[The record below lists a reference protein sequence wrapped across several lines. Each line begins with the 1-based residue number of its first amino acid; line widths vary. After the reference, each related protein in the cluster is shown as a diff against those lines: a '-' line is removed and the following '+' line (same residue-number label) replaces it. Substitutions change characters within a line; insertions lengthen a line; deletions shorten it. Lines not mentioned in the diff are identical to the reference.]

1 MEKRPGL
8 EFGQATARH
17 RRSRASDAGVPDDL
31 EVGESSTAILRDA
44 DLTAGSGSNQEL
56 RASRESRISYF
67 MYFRIIA
74 IGITTALVVAFQQ
87 GGSTNTFGRLYD
99 QLTWSALFLAYVL
112 NIILAW
118 RLPRTQNLSMF
129 AWVQTMF
136 DIVLASII
144 VQLSGGTSSG
154 AVFLFPVAVVG
165 SAIMGDREQTL
176 AATGGCVLIFTSTT
190 LLHLF
195 GLAIPLTVAG
205 EVEMPAPVDFWTSY
219 LLTIAATVSVG
230 ILSIYLNKQLV
241 QFERQV
247 SRLGALTDDM
257 VRSLTSGLI
266 TVDTEGRVVFANA
279 VALSYAGVHSLIGER
294 IQDRFPSLSRGLRP
308 SRGGLRVTTQIVQ
321 APPEPPVQIEGIC
334 CTLRDADH
342 HLLGYVLSLD
352 DVTELVR
359 MRTALERSQ
368 RLAAVGSLAA
378 SVAHEVR
385 NPLAAIS
392 GSAELLGASV
402 GDEREK
408 LTNLILRESSRLA
421 STVDNLLSYTR
432 THAPEVRR
440 FNLPQLL
447 FEVAEAVR
455 SQPSSP
461 DSGICIAVSGENVWT
476 MSDPAQISQVI
487 WNLMRNALEASPND
501 GKIQVRAYAETGYA
515 SFEIQDGGEGIDEEQ
530 IPLLFEP
537 FFSTKPKGSG
547 FGLAIVQRIVDE
559 HGGLV
564 SVISERGQGTTFK
577 IQLPLADPVSE

>member
-1 MEKRPGL
+1 MEKHPGIELYDASPRPGSSTALGLGIPDGL
-8 EFGQATARH
+8 ET
-17 RRSRASDAGVPDDL
+17 
-31 EVGESSTAILRDA
+31 EESSTAILREPKRHDGV
-44 DLTAGSGSNQEL
+44 AGGEL

-67 MYFRIIA
+67 MYFRLIA
-74 IGITTALVVAFQQ
+74 IGVTTALVVFVQQ
-87 GGSTNTFGRLYD
+87 GNSSSAFGRLYD
-99 QLTWSALFLAYVL
+99 QLTWSALFIAYVL
-112 NIILAW
+112 NIIFAW
-118 RLPRTQNLSMF
+118 RLPRARNLSMF

-165 SAIMGDREQTL
+165 SAIMGDKEQTL
-176 AATGGCVLIFTSTT
+176 AATGGCVLIFTATTT
-190 LLHLF
+190 LHSL

-205 EVEMPAPVDFWTSY
+205 EVDLQPPTEFWTSY

-230 ILSIYLNKQLV
+230 VLSFYLNKQLV
-241 QFERQV
+241 RFERQV

-279 VALSYAGVHSLIGER
+279 VALSYAGVHSMLGER
-294 IQDRFPSLSRGLRP
+294 IQDRFPSLRHGLKP
-308 SRGGLRVTTQIVQ
+308 SIGGLRVATTIEQP
-321 APPEPPVQIEGIC
+321 PPESPVQLEGIC
-334 CTLRDADH
+334 STLRDADQ
-342 HLLGYVLSLD
+342 HLLGYVLSLE

-359 MRTALERSQ
+359 MRAALERSQ

-392 GSAELLGASV
+392 GSAELLEGSDGA
-402 GDEREK
+402 ERDK
-408 LTNLILRESSRLA
+408 LTSLILRESSRLA
-421 STVDNLLSYTR
+421 GTVDNLLSYTGTR
-432 THAPEVRR
+432 PPEAQR

-447 FEVAEAVR
+447 SEVADAIR
-455 SQPSSP
+455 SEPRPSQITI
-461 DSGICIAVSGENVWT
+461 DIEVIGEPVWT
-476 MSDPAQISQVI
+476 MSDPAQISQVV
-487 WNLMRNALEASPND
+487 WNLVRNAVEASPPN
-501 GKIQVRAYAETGYA
+501 GRIQIRVGEEERLAT
-515 SFEIQDGGEGIDEEQ
+515 FEVHDAGEGIDEEK

-559 HGGLV
+559 HGGSIV
-564 SVISERGQGTTFK
+564 VTSAPSEGTTFK
-577 IQLPLADPVSE
+577 VQLPLADASPE

>member
-1 MEKRPGL
+1 MDKHPALDRSKETPR
-8 EFGQATARH
+8 QS
-17 RRSRASDAGVPDDL
+17 RSRTSIL
-31 EVGESSTAILRDA
+31 ESQNALSIEESSTTILLDR
-44 DLTAGSGSNQEL
+44 DLTTGGSDGEL

-67 MYFRIIA
+67 MYFRLIA
-74 IGITTALVVAFQQ
+74 IGITTALVVFFQQ
-87 GGSTNTFGRLYD
+87 GGPNGAFALVYD

-112 NIILAW
+112 NIIFAW
-118 RLPRTQNLSMF
+118 RLPRARNLSMF

-165 SAIMGDREQTL
+165 SAIMGDRKQTL
-176 AATGGCVLIFTSTT
+176 AATGGCVLIFTATT

-205 EVEMPAPVDFWTSY
+205 EVDIQAPADLWTSY

-230 ILSIYLNKQLV
+230 ILSVYLNQQLV
-241 QFERQV
+241 RFERQV

-279 VALSYAGVHSLIGER
+279 VALSYAGVNSMIGER
-294 IQDRFPSLSRGLRP
+294 IQERFPSLIHGLNP
-308 SRGGLRVTTQIVQ
+308 GHSGGLRVSTQIEQ
-321 APPEPPVQIEGIC
+321 ASPEPPVQLEGIC
-334 CTLRDADH
+334 CPLRDADQ
-342 HLLGYVLSLD
+342 HLVGYVLSLE

-359 MRTALERSQ
+359 MRAALARSQ

-378 SVAHEVR
+378 SIAHEVR

-392 GSAELLGASV
+392 GSAELLENSHGP
-402 GDEREK
+402 ERDK

-421 STVDNLLSYTR
+421 STVDNLLSYTG
-432 THAPEVRR
+432 THPPETQR
-440 FNLPQLL
+440 FNLLQLL
-447 FEVAEAVR
+447 SEIAEAIR
-455 SQPSSP
+455 SE
-461 DSGICIAVSGENVWT
+461 SGSIDTGIHIEVMGDDVWT
-476 MSDPAQISQVI
+476 MSDPAQISQVV
-487 WNLMRNALEASPND
+487 WNLMRNAVEASAPN
-501 GKIQVRAYAETGYA
+501 GRIQVRAYDDGRYT
-515 SFEIQDGGEGIDEEQ
+515 SFEVDDGGEGIEEEK

-537 FFSTKPKGSG
+537 FFSTKTKGSG

-559 HGGLV
+559 HSGLV
-564 SVISERGQGTTFK
+564 SVQSTPGQGTTFK
-577 IQLPLADPVSE
+577 VQLPRADLTAE